1 MGRPHMVITRF
12 FTAMVLA
19 SSISVSM
26 YSTRGRGQMSLNS
39 YLSPPNSPPSSA
51 AMNIAMVIVLPLPA
65 CPVMAWMP
73 PSGANFTPCHESVYR
88 GASYALAKS
97 SR

>member
-1 MGRPHMVITRF
+1 
-12 FTAMVLA
+12 
-19 SSISVSM
+19 
-26 YSTRGRGQMSLNS
+26 
-39 YLSPPNSPPSSA
+39 
-51 AMNIAMVIVLPLPA
+51 MNIAMVIVLPLPA